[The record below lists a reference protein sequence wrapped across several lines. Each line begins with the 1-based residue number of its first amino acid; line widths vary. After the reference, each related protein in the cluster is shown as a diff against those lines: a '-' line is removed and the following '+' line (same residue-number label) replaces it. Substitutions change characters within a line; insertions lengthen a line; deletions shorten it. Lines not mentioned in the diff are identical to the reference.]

1 MTKTIALDF
10 DGVICDSA
18 PEMAETGWR
27 CCRILWPEEFQEP
40 VPEEHISRFCKEIRP
55 YTETGYQTILQT
67 KLMHDGSDIRKVTV
81 DFSSSLQQILS
92 DVGKTIPELKKIFG
106 GERDR
111 WLKED
116 PESWLDRND
125 FYEGAS
131 EALKA
136 LRKDARVIILTTKER
151 RFVKRLM
158 ERAGIDFP
166 EEEIFGLEQ
175 IRNKETTLAELLQNG
190 PLAFVE
196 DRLETLERVAAIPAL
211 NDVVL
216 GFATWGYNTE
226 AQRQSARANSR
237 IVCFETPISLK
248 EIL

>member
-1 MTKTIALDF
+1 MSKTIALDF

-27 CCRILWPEEFQEP
+27 CCRILWPEEFQGT
-40 VPEEHISRFCKEIRP
+40 VPEEHIARFCKEIRP

-67 KLMHDGSDIRKVTV
+67 KLMRDGSDINRITV
-81 DFSSSLQQILS
+81 DFSSSLPQILS
-92 DVGKTIPELKKIFG
+92 ELNQTIPELKKLFG

-111 WLKED
+111 WLKD
-116 PESWLDRND
+116 NPESWLARNG
-125 FYEGAS
+125 FYNGVT
-131 EALKA
+131 EALRGLQA
-136 LRKDARVIILTTKER
+136 NARVIILTTKER

-166 EEEIFGLEQ
+166 EEDIFGLEQ
-175 IRNKETTLAELLQNG
+175 IRNKETTLAELLKDG

-196 DRLETLERVAAIPAL
+196 DRLATLERVAAIPAL
-211 NDVVL
+211 DDVVL
-216 GFATWGYNTE
+216 GFAPWGYSTST
-226 AQRQSARANSR
+226 QRLAARENPR
-237 IVCFETPISLK
+237 IKCLEKPQSLK